1 MGSLWDCIHS
11 FLLSR
16 PPGSL
21 CQELHNFAFRKTLG
35 VPQQLVI
42 VFVNWKYRFKWN
54 EGQDINIFKP
64 PRFIWIQEG
73 WERLWCKYTK
83 TQLTFLIVFVFAQ
96 THRSFCLIHGTHHN
110 LLLGKTSF
118 TLSVAPRLFQSV
130 LRAQKKIWISFMANI
145 CIYFIKCLHIH
156 IKFINSH
163 SLNRCFFYS

>member
-64 PRFIWIQEG
+64 PQFIWIQEG

-118 TLSVAPRLFQSV
+118 TLSVAPWLFQ
-130 LRAQKKIWISFMANI
+130 
-145 CIYFIKCLHIH
+145 KCTKSTEKDLD
-156 IKFINSH
+156 
-163 SLNRCFFYS
+163 FFYGKYLYLFY